1 MRDSIEK
8 SLRKIQPV
16 NGTLFPT
23 KVIAQDAERCDR
35 SMWVVEADD
44 AYKIDCK
51 AVGWVD
57 DLLREYIFKQLS
69 NDGFVVDADT
79 LTILKEENDD
89 ISEPIA
95 ETDFNLGFQDGDDSG
110 DKGDS
115 GSSRR

>member
-1 MRDSIEK
+1 MKDSIED

-23 KVIAQDAERCDR
+23 RVIAQDAERKDR
-35 SMWVVEADD
+35 SIWIVETDD
-44 AYKIDCK
+44 AYKIDCN

-57 DLLREYIFKQLS
+57 ELLREYIFKQLS

-89 ISEPIA
+89 IPEPIA
-95 ETDFNLGFQDGDDSG
+95 QTDFNLGFQDGDDSG
-110 DKGDS
+110 HEG
-115 GSSRR
+115 GSSGV